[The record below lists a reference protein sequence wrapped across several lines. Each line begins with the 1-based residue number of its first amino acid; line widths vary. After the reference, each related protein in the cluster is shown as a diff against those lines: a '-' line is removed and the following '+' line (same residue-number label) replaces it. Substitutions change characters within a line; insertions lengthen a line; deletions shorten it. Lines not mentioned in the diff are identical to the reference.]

1 MQTNTTEDDCSC
13 SCYGHEGRNFQKL
26 ILHQLMK
33 FKDFFFCLSQ
43 IKDPY
48 ISQLESQEKL
58 DEDDQEKEEEDGKNI
73 GPVNVWNHRANSI

>member
-1 MQTNTTEDDCSC
+1 
-13 SCYGHEGRNFQKL
+13 
-26 ILHQLMK
+26 MK

-73 GPVNVWNHRANSI
+73 GPVNFETIELIVYSSKYQYTV

>member
-1 MQTNTTEDDCSC
+1 
-13 SCYGHEGRNFQKL
+13 
-26 ILHQLMK
+26 MK

-58 DEDDQEKEEEDGKNI
+58 DEDDQEKEEEDGKNL
-73 GPVNVWNHRANSI
+73 GPVNLLNHRARGI